1 MRRTWTSKDKFTY
14 IKAIHKNN
22 YSQAKSLHLTSGVF
36 TPCPIKPTQNAIPK
50 DLNLQSIF
58 TNMLQSS
65 QTLNKSYPIPYK
77 THIYQNTN
85 LSSNRNTN
93 INSFTRKS
101 LLKSIYD
108 FFSFFH
114 IDHKIFFKT
123 ILLYDMISIEN
134 EKKKLLSSMEEIA
147 LGAMIISIKF
157 NYIENKMFSMKKFLQ
172 FYGEQVFSLSEII
185 DIERKALQTINYFLN
200 FTTPMCFLE
209 FFLIN
214 GIIYNTDGLNKENY
228 SKIYIETENILK
240 NMMEE
245 SNNYLKFNFFYLAC
259 SVVAYCREIF
269 NLEKW
274 PKTLEKVFSVNYY
287 YFQNEY
293 TFFFGKIIN
302 ASIGRIYDNKT
313 FNSNGNKDIFI
324 DGNNNILLLDIENLE
339 NNNSI
344 NSLNSINS
352 ITSIN
357 SYNNYFGK
365 YNHLNSHKTNNYKT
379 IDYYNNIININI
391 NNVSVNN
398 IFNNG
403 IKNNF
408 IKEKN
413 INNNSLSNR
422 SNYKRHFTSIYYNNI
437 KKYNNRYNISLQNIK
452 NSESEEKE
460 NEKEKEKKEITDY
473 SNKNLSNKLPEIK
486 EVKEAKDNS
495 EINMYKSPP
504 KRKRKHYFI
513 FNKEENKYVRNIN
526 NTIETEEK
534 EIKNENE
541 ENKEIKE
548 NNRINAIVENRKKE
562 NNENNE
568 NVQDKENIPKWK
580 ERTEKRSK
588 RNHFIYYSNNCN
600 NKQKDIITSN
610 ILANN
615 IKGFDIDENTKKEL
629 NIKNNIS
636 SNNSKGKIGTIEINS
651 IRINRNNFK
660 DNEIKIENNRC
671 NRKRTSNNLYNK
683 LNSEKD
689 NKMDIES
696 NKNSL
701 QASSNNITDKLSNL
715 NNDSET
721 KNILVGKKTYNT
733 LVSKYLK
740 FKHHNTEKKELIN
753 HKENKN
759 NKYNLNNIKSEK
771 EEEENHNTK
780 SSNLSTNKYD
790 NTRNR
795 QSYKRYKNY
804 KLLNNINSIN
814 NFDIKND
821 NNDNESININGNGKG
836 CYEIKIREKKNS
848 KNKKKHKGENKLK
861 YNNLIKQ
868 KLFICE
874 SINKRKNLWKNN
886 QDN

>member
-1 MRRTWTSKDKFTY
+1 MHRTWTSKDNFTY

-22 YSQAKSLHLTSGVF
+22 YSQTKSLHLGSGSF

-65 QTLNKSYPIPYK
+65 QSLNKSYPIPHK

-85 LSSNRNTN
+85 LSSNRITN
-93 INSFTRKS
+93 INNNTRKS
-101 LLKSIYD
+101 ILKSIYD
-108 FFSFFH
+108 FFIFFN

-123 ILLYDMISIEN
+123 ILLYDIISIEN

-172 FYGEQVFSLSEII
+172 FYGEQVYSLSEII

-214 GIIYNTDGLNKENY
+214 GIIYNTDGLNKDNY
-228 SKIYIETENILK
+228 AKIYIETENILK
-240 NMMEE
+240 NIMEE
-245 SNNYLKFNFFYLAC
+245 SNNYLKFNFFYLTCA
-259 SVVAYCREIF
+259 VVAYCREIF

-287 YFQNEY
+287 YFKNEY

-313 FNSNGNKDIFI
+313 FNSNGNEDIII
-324 DGNNNILLLDIENLE
+324 DGKNNILLLDIDNLE

-391 NNVSVNN
+391 NNVSFNN
-398 IFNNG
+398 IYNNG

-408 IKEKN
+408 IKKEN
-413 INNNSLSNR
+413 INSNSLSNR

-437 KKYNNRYNISLQNIK
+437 KKYNNRYNISLQNVK

-460 NEKEKEKKEITDY
+460 KKEIAEY
-473 SNKNLSNKLPEIK
+473 NNKNLSKKLPEIK

-495 EINMYKSPP
+495 EINVYKSPP
-504 KRKRKHYFI
+504 KRKRKHYYI
-513 FNKEENKYVRNIN
+513 FNKEENKYVRNNN
-526 NTIETEEK
+526 NTIETEKK

-541 ENKEIKE
+541 NEENMEIKE
-548 NNRINAIVENRKKE
+548 NNKVNTIEKNRKI
-562 NNENNE
+562 ENNE
-568 NVQDKENIPKWK
+568 NVQDKENISIGK
-580 ERTEKRSK
+580 ERSEKRHK
-588 RNHFIYYSNNCN
+588 RNHYIYYSNNSN
-600 NKQKDIITSN
+600 YKQKDIITSK
-610 ILANN
+610 AMSNN
-615 IKGFDIDENTKKEL
+615 IKGFDIDENRKKEL
-629 NIKNNIS
+629 NIINNIS
-636 SNNSKGKIGTIEINS
+636 SNNSKEKNGTIEINS
-651 IRINRNNFK
+651 IRINRNNFN
-660 DNEIKIENNRC
+660 DNEIKIENNRY
-671 NRKRTSNNLYNK
+671 NRKRTSNNIYNK
-683 LNSEKD
+683 LNSEKE

-701 QASSNNITDKLSNL
+701 QTSSNNITEKLSNL
-715 NNDSET
+715 NNNNEI
-721 KNILVGKKTYNT
+721 KNILVGKKTYNS

-740 FKHHNTEKKELIN
+740 FKHHNTEKKDLN
-753 HKENKN
+753 NNKEDKNNKN
-759 NKYNLNNIKSEK
+759 NKYNISNIKSEK
-771 EEEENHNTK
+771 VEENNQNKK
-780 SSNLSTNKYD
+780 SDNLATNKYD
-790 NTRNR
+790 ISRIR
-795 QSYKRYKNY
+795 QTYRRYKNN
-804 KLLNNINSIN
+804 KLSNNINSIN
-814 NFDIKND
+814 NIDIKND
-821 NNDNESININGNGKG
+821 NNDNESININSNGKG

-868 KLFICE
+868 KLFKCE
-874 SINKRKNLWKNN
+874 SINKRKNIWNNN

>member
-1 MRRTWTSKDKFTY
+1 MHRTWTSKDNFTY

-22 YSQAKSLHLTSGVF
+22 YSQTKSLHLGSGSF

-65 QTLNKSYPIPYK
+65 QSLNKSYPIPHK

-85 LSSNRNTN
+85 LSSNRITN
-93 INSFTRKS
+93 INNNTRKS
-101 LLKSIYD
+101 ILKSIYD
-108 FFSFFH
+108 FFIFFN

-123 ILLYDMISIEN
+123 ILLYDIISIEN

-172 FYGEQVFSLSEII
+172 FYGEQVYSLSEII

-214 GIIYNTDGLNKENY
+214 GIIYNTDGLNKDNY
-228 SKIYIETENILK
+228 AKIYIETENILK
-240 NMMEE
+240 NIMEE
-245 SNNYLKFNFFYLAC
+245 SNNYLKFNFFYLTCA
-259 SVVAYCREIF
+259 VVAYCREIF

-287 YFQNEY
+287 YFKNEY

-313 FNSNGNKDIFI
+313 FNSNGNEDIII
-324 DGNNNILLLDIENLE
+324 DGKNNILLLDIDNLE

-391 NNVSVNN
+391 NNVSFNN
-398 IFNNG
+398 IYNNG

-408 IKEKN
+408 IKKEN
-413 INNNSLSNR
+413 INSNSLSNR

-437 KKYNNRYNISLQNIK
+437 KKYNNRYNISLQNVK

-460 NEKEKEKKEITDY
+460 KKEIAEY
-473 SNKNLSNKLPEIK
+473 NNKNLSKKLPEIK

-495 EINMYKSPP
+495 EINVYKSPP
-504 KRKRKHYFI
+504 KRKRKHYYI
-513 FNKEENKYVRNIN
+513 FNKEENKYVRNNN
-526 NTIETEEK
+526 NTIETEKK

-541 ENKEIKE
+541 NEENMEIKE
-548 NNRINAIVENRKKE
+548 NNKVNTIEKNRKI
-562 NNENNE
+562 ENNE
-568 NVQDKENIPKWK
+568 NVQDKENISIGK
-580 ERTEKRSK
+580 ERSEKRHK
-588 RNHFIYYSNNCN
+588 RNHYIYYSNNSN
-600 NKQKDIITSN
+600 YKQKDIITSK
-610 ILANN
+610 AMSNN
-615 IKGFDIDENTKKEL
+615 IKGFDIDENSKKEL
-629 NIKNNIS
+629 NIINNVSSNIS
-636 SNNSKGKIGTIEINS
+636 KEKNGTIEINS
-651 IRINRNNFK
+651 IRINRNNFN
-660 DNEIKIENNRC
+660 DNEIKIENNRY
-671 NRKRTSNNLYNK
+671 NRKRTSNNIYNK
-683 LNSEKD
+683 LNSEKE

-701 QASSNNITDKLSNL
+701 QTSSNNITEKLSNL
-715 NNDSET
+715 NNNNEI
-721 KNILVGKKTYNT
+721 KNILVGKKTYNS

-740 FKHHNTEKKELIN
+740 FKHHNTEKKDLN
-753 HKENKN
+753 NNKEDKNNKN
-759 NKYNLNNIKSEK
+759 NKYNISNIKSEK
-771 EEEENHNTK
+771 VEENNQNKK
-780 SSNLSTNKYD
+780 SDNLATNKYD
-790 NTRNR
+790 ISRIR
-795 QSYKRYKNY
+795 QTYRRYKNN
-804 KLLNNINSIN
+804 KLSNNINSIN
-814 NFDIKND
+814 NIDIKND
-821 NNDNESININGNGKG
+821 NNDNESININSNGKG

-868 KLFICE
+868 KLFKCE
-874 SINKRKNLWKNN
+874 SINKRKNIWNNN

>member
-1 MRRTWTSKDKFTY
+1 MHRTWTSKDKFTY

-22 YSQAKSLHLTSGVF
+22 YSQAKSLRMQSGAF

-58 TNMLQSS
+58 TNMLQSA
-65 QTLNKSYPIPYK
+65 QTLNKSYPIPHM

-85 LSSNRNTN
+85 LSSNRNSNKNN
-93 INSFTRKS
+93 ISRKS

-108 FFSFFH
+108 FFTFFH

-134 EKKKLLSSMEEIA
+134 ERKKLLSSIEEIA

-172 FYGEQVFSLSEII
+172 FYGEQVYSLSEII
-185 DIERKALQTINYFLN
+185 DIERKALQTINYYLN

-214 GIIYNTDGLNKENY
+214 GIIYNTDGLNKDNY
-228 SKIYIETENILK
+228 AKIYIETENILK
-240 NMMEE
+240 NIMEE

-259 SVVAYCREIF
+259 AIVAYCREIF

-287 YFQNEY
+287 YFQKEY
-293 TFFFGKIIN
+293 SYFFGKIIN
-302 ASIGRIYDNKT
+302 ASIGRIYDIKT
-313 FNSNGNKDIFI
+313 FNSNGNEDII
-324 DGNNNILLLDIENLE
+324 IGNNNILLLDIDNIE

-357 SYNNYFGK
+357 NYNNYFGK
-365 YNHLNSHKTNNYKT
+365 YNHLYSQKTNNYKT

-391 NNVSVNN
+391 NNVSFNN
-398 IFNNG
+398 IYNNG

-408 IKEKN
+408 TKEEN
-413 INNNSLSNR
+413 VNNNPLSNR
-422 SNYKRHFTSIYYNNI
+422 SSYKRHFTSIYYNNI
-437 KKYNNRYNISLQNIK
+437 KKYNNRYNISLQNVK
-452 NSESEEKE
+452 NSESEEKD
-460 NEKEKEKKEITDY
+460 KDKEKKEIAEY
-473 SNKNLSNKLPEIK
+473 SNKNLSKKLPEIK
-486 EVKEAKDNS
+486 EVKEVKDNS
-495 EINMYKSPP
+495 EINVYKSPP

-513 FNKEENKYVRNIN
+513 FNKEENKYVRNNN

-534 EIKNENE
+534 EEKNENE
-541 ENKEIKE
+541 DKKETKE
-548 NNRINAIVENRKKE
+548 NNNKINTIEDKIKI
-562 NNENNE
+562 ENNE
-568 NVQDKENIPKWK
+568 NVQDKENISRGK
-580 ERTEKRSK
+580 ERTEKRYK
-588 RNHFIYYSNNCN
+588 RNHYIYYSNNSN
-600 NKQKDIITSN
+600 IRQKDSKVMTNS
-610 ILANN
+610 
-615 IKGFDIDENTKKEL
+615 IKGFDFDENSKKEL
-629 NIKNNIS
+629 NIINNIS
-636 SNNSKGKIGTIEINS
+636 SNNSKEKNGTIEINS

-660 DNEIKIENNRC
+660 DNEIKIENNRY
-671 NRKRTSNNLYNK
+671 NRKRTSNNIYSK
-683 LNSEKD
+683 LNSEKE
-689 NKMDIES
+689 NKMEIES

-701 QASSNNITDKLSNL
+701 QTSCNNITEKIGNL
-715 NNDSET
+715 NNNSEI
-721 KNILVGKKTYNT
+721 KNILVGKKTYNS

-740 FKHHNTEKKELIN
+740 FKHHNTEKKELID
-753 HKENKN
+753 KENKN
-759 NKYNLNNIKSEK
+759 NKYNMSNIKPEK
-771 EEEENHNTK
+771 VGEK
-780 SSNLSTNKYD
+780 SQNKKSDNLSNNKYD
-790 NTRNR
+790 ISRIR

-814 NFDIKND
+814 NIDIKND
-821 NNDNESININGNGKG
+821 NNDNESININDKG

-868 KLFICE
+868 KLFKCE
-874 SINKRKNLWKNN
+874 SINKRKSIWKND
-886 QDN
+886 QDK

>member
-1 MRRTWTSKDKFTY
+1 MHRTWTSKDNFTY

-22 YSQAKSLHLTSGVF
+22 YSQTKSLHLGSGSF

-65 QTLNKSYPIPYK
+65 QSLNKSYPIPHK

-85 LSSNRNTN
+85 LSSNRITN
-93 INSFTRKS
+93 INNNTRKS
-101 LLKSIYD
+101 ILKSIYD
-108 FFSFFH
+108 FFIFFN

-123 ILLYDMISIEN
+123 ILLYDIISIEN

-172 FYGEQVFSLSEII
+172 FYGEQVYSLSEII

-214 GIIYNTDGLNKENY
+214 GIIYNTDGLNKDNY
-228 SKIYIETENILK
+228 AKIYIETENILK
-240 NMMEE
+240 NIMEE
-245 SNNYLKFNFFYLAC
+245 SNNYLKFNFFYLTCA
-259 SVVAYCREIF
+259 VVAYCREIF

-287 YFQNEY
+287 YFKNEY

-313 FNSNGNKDIFI
+313 FNSNGNEDIII
-324 DGNNNILLLDIENLE
+324 DGKNNILLLDIDNLE

-391 NNVSVNN
+391 NNVSFNN
-398 IFNNG
+398 IYNNG

-408 IKEKN
+408 IKKEN
-413 INNNSLSNR
+413 INSNSLSNR

-437 KKYNNRYNISLQNIK
+437 KKYNNRYNISLQNVK

-460 NEKEKEKKEITDY
+460 KKEIAEY
-473 SNKNLSNKLPEIK
+473 NNKNLSKKLPEIK

-495 EINMYKSPP
+495 EINVYKSPP
-504 KRKRKHYFI
+504 KRKRKHYYI
-513 FNKEENKYVRNIN
+513 FNKEENRYVRNNN
-526 NTIETEEK
+526 NTIETEKK

-541 ENKEIKE
+541 NEENMEIKE
-548 NNRINAIVENRKKE
+548 NNKVNTIEKNRKI
-562 NNENNE
+562 ENNE
-568 NVQDKENIPKWK
+568 NVQDKENISIGK
-580 ERTEKRSK
+580 ERSEKRHK
-588 RNHFIYYSNNCN
+588 RNHYIYYSNNSN
-600 NKQKDIITSN
+600 YKQKDIITSK
-610 ILANN
+610 AMSNN
-615 IKGFDIDENTKKEL
+615 IKGFDIDENSKKEL
-629 NIKNNIS
+629 NIINNVSSNIS
-636 SNNSKGKIGTIEINS
+636 KEKNGTIEINS
-651 IRINRNNFK
+651 IRINRNNFN
-660 DNEIKIENNRC
+660 DNEIKIENNRY
-671 NRKRTSNNLYNK
+671 NRKRTSNNIYNK
-683 LNSEKD
+683 LNSEKE

-701 QASSNNITDKLSNL
+701 QTSSNNITEKLSNL
-715 NNDSET
+715 NNNNEI
-721 KNILVGKKTYNT
+721 KNILVGKKTYNS

-740 FKHHNTEKKELIN
+740 FKHHNTEKKDLN
-753 HKENKN
+753 NNKEDKN
-759 NKYNLNNIKSEK
+759 NKYNINNIKSEK
-771 EEEENHNTK
+771 VEENNQNKK
-780 SSNLSTNKYD
+780 SDNLATNKYD
-790 NTRNR
+790 ISRIR
-795 QSYKRYKNY
+795 QTYRRYKNN
-804 KLLNNINSIN
+804 KLSNNINSIN
-814 NFDIKND
+814 NIDIKND
-821 NNDNESININGNGKG
+821 NNDNESININSNGKG

-868 KLFICE
+868 KLFKCE
-874 SINKRKNLWKNN
+874 SINKRKNIWNNN

>member
-1 MRRTWTSKDKFTY
+1 MHRTWTSKDNFTY

-22 YSQAKSLHLTSGVF
+22 YSQTKSLHLGSGSF

-65 QTLNKSYPIPYK
+65 QSLNKSYPIPHK

-85 LSSNRNTN
+85 LSSNRITN
-93 INSFTRKS
+93 INNNTRKS
-101 LLKSIYD
+101 ILKSIYD
-108 FFSFFH
+108 FFIFFN

-123 ILLYDMISIEN
+123 ILLYDIISIEN

-172 FYGEQVFSLSEII
+172 FYGEQVYSLSEII

-214 GIIYNTDGLNKENY
+214 GIIYNTDGLNKDNY

-240 NMMEE
+240 NIMEE
-245 SNNYLKFNFFYLAC
+245 SNNYLKFNFFYLTCAL
-259 SVVAYCREIF
+259 VAYCREIF

-287 YFQNEY
+287 YFKNEY

-313 FNSNGNKDIFI
+313 FNSNGNEDIII
-324 DGNNNILLLDIENLE
+324 DGKNNILLLDIDNLE

-391 NNVSVNN
+391 NNVSFNN
-398 IFNNG
+398 IYNNG

-408 IKEKN
+408 IKKEN
-413 INNNSLSNR
+413 INSNSLSNR

-437 KKYNNRYNISLQNIK
+437 KKYNNRYNISLQNVK

-460 NEKEKEKKEITDY
+460 KKEIAEY
-473 SNKNLSNKLPEIK
+473 NNKNLSKKLPEIK

-495 EINMYKSPP
+495 EINVYKSPP
-504 KRKRKHYFI
+504 KRKRKHYYI
-513 FNKEENKYVRNIN
+513 FNKEENKYVRNNN
-526 NTIETEEK
+526 NTIETEKK

-541 ENKEIKE
+541 NEENMEIKE
-548 NNRINAIVENRKKE
+548 NNKVNTIEKNRKI
-562 NNENNE
+562 ENNE
-568 NVQDKENIPKWK
+568 NVQDKENISIGK
-580 ERTEKRSK
+580 ERSEKRHK
-588 RNHFIYYSNNCN
+588 RNHYIYYSNNSN
-600 NKQKDIITSN
+600 YKQKDIITSK
-610 ILANN
+610 AMSNN
-615 IKGFDIDENTKKEL
+615 IKGFDIDENSKKEL
-629 NIKNNIS
+629 NIINNVSSNIS
-636 SNNSKGKIGTIEINS
+636 KEKNGTIEINS
-651 IRINRNNFK
+651 IRINRNNFN
-660 DNEIKIENNRC
+660 DNEIKIENNRY
-671 NRKRTSNNLYNK
+671 NRKRTSNNIYNK
-683 LNSEKD
+683 LNSEKE

-701 QASSNNITDKLSNL
+701 QTSSNNITEKLSNL
-715 NNDSET
+715 NNNNEI
-721 KNILVGKKTYNT
+721 KNILVGKKTYNS

-740 FKHHNTEKKELIN
+740 FKHHNTEKKDLN
-753 HKENKN
+753 NNKEDKNNKN
-759 NKYNLNNIKSEK
+759 NKYNISNIKSEK
-771 EEEENHNTK
+771 VEENNQNKK
-780 SSNLSTNKYD
+780 SDNLATNKYD
-790 NTRNR
+790 ISRIR
-795 QSYKRYKNY
+795 QTYRRYKNN
-804 KLLNNINSIN
+804 KLSNNINSIN
-814 NFDIKND
+814 NIDIKND
-821 NNDNESININGNGKG
+821 NNDNESININSNGKG

-868 KLFICE
+868 KLFKCE
-874 SINKRKNLWKNN
+874 SINKRKNIWNNN

>member
-22 YSQAKSLHLTSGVF
+22 YSQTKSLSLASGGF

-65 QTLNKSYPIPYK
+65 QSLNKCYPILHK
-77 THIYQNTN
+77 THIYQNTK

-93 INSFTRKS
+93 INNNTRKS
-101 LLKSIYD
+101 LLKNIYD
-108 FFSFFH
+108 FFTFFH

-123 ILLYDMISIEN
+123 ILLYDIISIEN
-134 EKKKLLSSMEEIA
+134 EKKKLLASMEEIA

-172 FYGEQVFSLSEII
+172 FYGEQVYSLSEII

-228 SKIYIETENILK
+228 AKIYIETENVLK
-240 NMMEE
+240 NIMEE
-245 SNNYLKFNFFYLAC
+245 SNNYLKFNFFYLTCA
-259 SVVAYCREIF
+259 VVAYCREIF

-287 YFQNEY
+287 YFKNEY
-293 TFFFGKIIN
+293 IFFFGKIIN
-302 ASIGRIYDNKT
+302 ASIGRTYDNKT
-313 FNSNGNKDIFI
+313 FNCNGNQDLII
-324 DGNNNILLLDIENLE
+324 DGNNNILLLDIDNLE

-365 YNHLNSHKTNNYKT
+365 YNHLNSQKTNNYKT

-391 NNVSVNN
+391 NNVSFNN

-403 IKNNF
+403 IKTNF
-408 IKEKN
+408 IKEEN

-422 SNYKRHFTSIYYNNI
+422 PNYKRHFTSIYNNNI

-460 NEKEKEKKEITDY
+460 KEKKEINEY
-473 SNKNLSNKLPEIK
+473 SNKNLSKNLPEIK

-495 EINMYKSPP
+495 EMNVYKSPP

-513 FNKEENKYVRNIN
+513 FNKEENKYVHNNN

-534 EIKNENE
+534 EIKNEKE

-548 NNRINAIVENRKKE
+548 NNRINTIEENRKI
-562 NNENNE
+562 ENNE
-568 NVQDKENIPKWK
+568 NVQDKENISRGK
-580 ERTEKRSK
+580 ERTEKRYK
-588 RNHFIYYSNNCN
+588 RNHFIYYSNNSKY
-600 NKQKDIITSN
+600 KQKDIITSN
-610 ILANN
+610 IMAKN
-615 IKGFDIDENTKKEL
+615 IKGFDIDENRKKDL
-629 NIKNNIS
+629 NIVNNIS
-636 SNNSKGKIGTIEINS
+636 IDNSKEKNGTIEINR

-660 DNEIKIENNRC
+660 DNEIKIENNRY
-671 NRKRTSNNLYNK
+671 NRKRTNNNIHNK
-683 LNSEKD
+683 LDCEKE

-701 QASSNNITDKLSNL
+701 QTSSNNITDKLNNL
-715 NNDSET
+715 NNNSEI
-721 KNILVGKKTYNT
+721 KNILVGKKTYNS

-740 FKHHNTEKKELIN
+740 FRHHNTEKKDLN
-753 HKENKN
+753 NNKENKN
-759 NKYNLNNIKSEK
+759 NKYNVNNIKSEK
-771 EEEENHNTK
+771 MIEENQNTK
-780 SSNLSTNKYD
+780 SDNLSANKNDISRY
-790 NTRNR
+790 R
-795 QSYKRYKNY
+795 QSYNRHKNY

-814 NFDIKND
+814 NIDIKND

-868 KLFICE
+868 KLFKCE
-874 SINKRKNLWKNN
+874 SINKRKSIWKNN

>member
-1 MRRTWTSKDKFTY
+1 MHRTWTSKDNFTY

-22 YSQAKSLHLTSGVF
+22 YSQTKSLHLGSGSF

-65 QTLNKSYPIPYK
+65 QSLNKSYPIPHK

-85 LSSNRNTN
+85 LSSNRITN
-93 INSFTRKS
+93 INNNTRKS
-101 LLKSIYD
+101 ILKSIYD
-108 FFSFFH
+108 FFIFFN

-123 ILLYDMISIEN
+123 ILLYDIISIEN
-134 EKKKLLSSMEEIA
+134 EKRKLLTSMEEIA

-172 FYGEQVFSLSEII
+172 FYGEQVYSLSEII

-214 GIIYNTDGLNKENY
+214 GIIYNTDGLNKDNY
-228 SKIYIETENILK
+228 AKIYIETENILK
-240 NMMEE
+240 NIMEE
-245 SNNYLKFNFFYLAC
+245 SNNYLKFNFFYLTCA
-259 SVVAYCREIF
+259 VVAYCREIF

-287 YFQNEY
+287 YFKNEY

-313 FNSNGNKDIFI
+313 FNSNGNEDIII
-324 DGNNNILLLDIENLE
+324 DGKNNILLLDIDNLE

-391 NNVSVNN
+391 NNVSFNN
-398 IFNNG
+398 IYNNG

-408 IKEKN
+408 IKKEN
-413 INNNSLSNR
+413 INSNSLSNR

-437 KKYNNRYNISLQNIK
+437 KKYNNRYNISLQNVK

-460 NEKEKEKKEITDY
+460 KKEIAEY
-473 SNKNLSNKLPEIK
+473 NNKNLSKKLPEIK

-495 EINMYKSPP
+495 EINVYKSPP
-504 KRKRKHYFI
+504 KRKRKHYYI
-513 FNKEENKYVRNIN
+513 FNKEENKYVRNNN
-526 NTIETEEK
+526 NTIETEKK

-541 ENKEIKE
+541 ENMEIKE
-548 NNRINAIVENRKKE
+548 NNKVNTIEKNRKI
-562 NNENNE
+562 ENNE
-568 NVQDKENIPKWK
+568 NVQDKENISIGK
-580 ERTEKRSK
+580 ERSEKRHK
-588 RNHFIYYSNNCN
+588 RNHYIYYSNNSN
-600 NKQKDIITSN
+600 YKQKDIITSK
-610 ILANN
+610 AMSNN
-615 IKGFDIDENTKKEL
+615 IKGFDIDENSKKEL
-629 NIKNNIS
+629 NIINNVSSNIS
-636 SNNSKGKIGTIEINS
+636 KEKNGTIEINS
-651 IRINRNNFK
+651 IRINRNNFN
-660 DNEIKIENNRC
+660 DNEIKIENNRY
-671 NRKRTSNNLYNK
+671 NRKRTSNNIYNK
-683 LNSEKD
+683 LNSEKE

-701 QASSNNITDKLSNL
+701 QTSSNNITEKLSNL
-715 NNDSET
+715 NNNNEI
-721 KNILVGKKTYNT
+721 KNILVGKKTYNS

-740 FKHHNTEKKELIN
+740 FKHHNTEKKDLN
-753 HKENKN
+753 NNKEDKNNKN
-759 NKYNLNNIKSEK
+759 NKYNISNIKSEK
-771 EEEENHNTK
+771 VEENNQNKK
-780 SSNLSTNKYD
+780 SDNLATNKYD
-790 NTRNR
+790 ISRIR
-795 QSYKRYKNY
+795 QTYRRYKNN
-804 KLLNNINSIN
+804 KLSNNINSIN
-814 NFDIKND
+814 NIDIKND
-821 NNDNESININGNGKG
+821 NNDNESININSNGKG

-868 KLFICE
+868 KLFKCE
-874 SINKRKNLWKNN
+874 SINKRKNIWNNN

>member
-22 YSQAKSLHLTSGVF
+22 YSQTKSLHLGSGAF
-36 TPCPIKPTQNAIPK
+36 APCPIKPTQNAIPK

-65 QTLNKSYPIPYK
+65 QSLNKSYPIPHK

-85 LSSNRNTN
+85 LNSNRIIN
-93 INSFTRKS
+93 INNNTRKS

-108 FFSFFH
+108 FFTFFH

-147 LGAMIISIKF
+147 LGALIISIKF

-172 FYGEQVFSLSEII
+172 FYGEQVYSLSEIM

-214 GIIYNTDGLNKENY
+214 GIIYNTDGLNKDNY
-228 SKIYIETENILK
+228 AKIYIETENILK
-240 NMMEE
+240 NIMEE
-245 SNNYLKFNFFYLAC
+245 SNNYLKFNFFYLTCA
-259 SVVAYCREIF
+259 VVAYCREIF

-302 ASIGRIYDNKT
+302 ASIGRVYDNKT
-313 FNSNGNKDIFI
+313 FNSNGNEDIII
-324 DGNNNILLLDIENLE
+324 DGNNNILLLDIDNIE

-391 NNVSVNN
+391 NNVSFNN
-398 IFNNG
+398 IYNNG

-408 IKEKN
+408 IKEEKV
-413 INNNSLSNR
+413 NNNSLSNR

-437 KKYNNRYNISLQNIK
+437 KKYNNRYNISLQNAK

-460 NEKEKEKKEITDY
+460 KEKKEIAEY
-473 SNKNLSNKLPEIK
+473 SNKTLSKKLPEIK
-486 EVKEAKDNS
+486 EVKEVKDNS
-495 EINMYKSPP
+495 EINVYKSPP

-513 FNKEENKYVRNIN
+513 FNKEENKYVRNNN

-534 EIKNENE
+534 EMKNENE
-541 ENKEIKE
+541 ENKDIKE
-548 NNRINAIVENRKKE
+548 NNRINTIEENRKKE
-562 NNENNE
+562 NNENA
-568 NVQDKENIPKWK
+568 QDKENISRGK
-580 ERTEKRSK
+580 ERTEKRHK
-588 RNHFIYYSNNCN
+588 RNHYIYYSNNSN
-600 NKQKDIITSN
+600 YKQKDILSSN
-610 ILANN
+610 AIANN
-615 IKGFDIDENTKKEL
+615 IKGFDINEHSKKEL
-629 NIKNNIS
+629 NIINNIS
-636 SNNSKGKIGTIEINS
+636 SNNNKEKNGTIEINS

-660 DNEIKIENNRC
+660 DNEIKIENNRY
-671 NRKRTSNNLYNK
+671 NRKRTSNNIYNK

-689 NKMDIES
+689 NKMDIEI

-701 QASSNNITDKLSNL
+701 QSSSNNITDKLSNL
-715 NNDSET
+715 NNNSEI
-721 KNILVGKKTYNT
+721 KNILVGKKTYNS

-740 FKHHNTEKKELIN
+740 FKHHNTEKKDLN
-753 HKENKN
+753 NNKANAN
-759 NKYNLNNIKSEK
+759 NKYNISNIQSEK
-771 EEEENHNTK
+771 MEENSQNKK
-780 SSNLSTNKYD
+780 SDNLSTNKYD
-790 NTRNR
+790 ISRIR

-804 KLLNNINSIN
+804 KLLNNINSVN
-814 NFDIKND
+814 NIDIKND
-821 NNDNESININGNGKG
+821 NNDNESININGNDKG

-868 KLFICE
+868 KLFKCE
-874 SINKRKNLWKNN
+874 SINKRKSVWKNN

>member
-1 MRRTWTSKDKFTY
+1 MHRTWTSKDNFTY

-22 YSQAKSLHLTSGVF
+22 YSQTKSLLLGSGSF

-65 QTLNKSYPIPYK
+65 QSLNKSYPIPHK

-85 LSSNRNTN
+85 LSSNRITN
-93 INSFTRKS
+93 INNNTRKS
-101 LLKSIYD
+101 ILKSIYD
-108 FFSFFH
+108 FFIFFN

-123 ILLYDMISIEN
+123 ILLYDIISIEN

-172 FYGEQVFSLSEII
+172 FYGEQVYSLSEII

-214 GIIYNTDGLNKENY
+214 GIIYNTDGLNKDNY
-228 SKIYIETENILK
+228 AKIYIETENILK
-240 NMMEE
+240 NIMEE
-245 SNNYLKFNFFYLAC
+245 SNNYLKFNFFYLTCA
-259 SVVAYCREIF
+259 VVAYCREIF

-287 YFQNEY
+287 YFKNEY

-313 FNSNGNKDIFI
+313 FNSNGNEDIII
-324 DGNNNILLLDIENLE
+324 DGKNNILLLDIDNLE

-391 NNVSVNN
+391 NNVSFNN
-398 IFNNG
+398 IYNNG

-408 IKEKN
+408 IKKEN
-413 INNNSLSNR
+413 INSNSLSNR

-437 KKYNNRYNISLQNIK
+437 KKYNNRYNISLQNVK

-460 NEKEKEKKEITDY
+460 KKEIAEY
-473 SNKNLSNKLPEIK
+473 NNKNLSKKLPEIK

-495 EINMYKSPP
+495 EINVYKSPP
-504 KRKRKHYFI
+504 KRKRKHYYI
-513 FNKEENKYVRNIN
+513 FNKEENKYVRNNN
-526 NTIETEEK
+526 NTIETEKK

-541 ENKEIKE
+541 ENME
-548 NNRINAIVENRKKE
+548 KKE
-562 NNENNE
+562 NNKVNTIEKNRKIENNE
-568 NVQDKENIPKWK
+568 NVQDKENISIGK
-580 ERTEKRSK
+580 ERSEKRHK
-588 RNHFIYYSNNCN
+588 RNHYIYYSNNSN
-600 NKQKDIITSN
+600 YKQKDIITSK
-610 ILANN
+610 AMSNN
-615 IKGFDIDENTKKEL
+615 IKGFDIDENSKKEL
-629 NIKNNIS
+629 NIINNVSSNIS
-636 SNNSKGKIGTIEINS
+636 KEKNGTIEINS
-651 IRINRNNFK
+651 IRINRNNFN
-660 DNEIKIENNRC
+660 DNEIKIENNRY
-671 NRKRTSNNLYNK
+671 NRKRTSNNIYNK
-683 LNSEKD
+683 LNSEKE

-701 QASSNNITDKLSNL
+701 QTSSNNITEKLSNL
-715 NNDSET
+715 NNNNEI
-721 KNILVGKKTYNT
+721 KNILVGKKTYNS

-740 FKHHNTEKKELIN
+740 FKHHNTEKKDLN
-753 HKENKN
+753 NNKEDKNNKN
-759 NKYNLNNIKSEK
+759 NKYNINNIKSEK
-771 EEEENHNTK
+771 VEENNQNKK
-780 SSNLSTNKYD
+780 SDNLATNKYD
-790 NTRNR
+790 ISRIR
-795 QSYKRYKNY
+795 QTYRRYKNN
-804 KLLNNINSIN
+804 KLSNNINSIN
-814 NFDIKND
+814 NIDIKND

-868 KLFICE
+868 KLFKCE
-874 SINKRKNLWKNN
+874 SINKRKNIWNNN

>member
-1 MRRTWTSKDKFTY
+1 MHRTWTSKDNFTY

-22 YSQAKSLHLTSGVF
+22 YSQTKSLHLGSGSF

-65 QTLNKSYPIPYK
+65 QSLNKSYPIPHK

-85 LSSNRNTN
+85 LSSNRITN
-93 INSFTRKS
+93 INNNTRKS
-101 LLKSIYD
+101 ILKSIYD
-108 FFSFFH
+108 FFIFFN

-123 ILLYDMISIEN
+123 ILLYDIISIEN
-134 EKKKLLSSMEEIA
+134 EKKKLLSSIEEIA

-172 FYGEQVFSLSEII
+172 FYGEQVYSLSEII
-185 DIERKALQTINYFLN
+185 DIERKALQAINYFLN

-214 GIIYNTDGLNKENY
+214 GIIYNTDGLNKDNY
-228 SKIYIETENILK
+228 AKIYIETENILK
-240 NMMEE
+240 NIMEE
-245 SNNYLKFNFFYLAC
+245 SNNYLKFNFFYLTCA
-259 SVVAYCREIF
+259 VVAYCREIF

-287 YFQNEY
+287 YFKNEY

-313 FNSNGNKDIFI
+313 FNSNGNEDIII
-324 DGNNNILLLDIENLE
+324 DGKNNILLLDIDNLE

-344 NSLNSINS
+344 NSLNSIS
-352 ITSIN
+352 SIN

-391 NNVSVNN
+391 NNVSFNN
-398 IFNNG
+398 IYNNG

-408 IKEKN
+408 IKKEN
-413 INNNSLSNR
+413 INSNSLSNR

-437 KKYNNRYNISLQNIK
+437 KKYNNRYNISLQNVK

-460 NEKEKEKKEITDY
+460 KKEIAEY
-473 SNKNLSNKLPEIK
+473 NNKNLSKKLPEIK

-495 EINMYKSPP
+495 EINVYKSPP
-504 KRKRKHYFI
+504 KRKRKHYYI
-513 FNKEENKYVRNIN
+513 FNKEENKYVRNNN
-526 NTIETEEK
+526 NTIETEKK

-541 ENKEIKE
+541 NEENMEIKE
-548 NNRINAIVENRKKE
+548 NNKVNTIEKNRKI
-562 NNENNE
+562 ENNE
-568 NVQDKENIPKWK
+568 NVQDKENISIGK
-580 ERTEKRSK
+580 ERSEKRHK
-588 RNHFIYYSNNCN
+588 RNHYIYYSNNFN
-600 NKQKDIITSN
+600 YKQKDIITSK
-610 ILANN
+610 AMSNN
-615 IKGFDIDENTKKEL
+615 IKGFDIDENSKKEL
-629 NIKNNIS
+629 NIINNVSSNIS
-636 SNNSKGKIGTIEINS
+636 KEKNGTIEINS
-651 IRINRNNFK
+651 IRINRNNFN
-660 DNEIKIENNRC
+660 DNEIKIENNRY
-671 NRKRTSNNLYNK
+671 NRKRTSNNIYNK
-683 LNSEKD
+683 LNSEKE

-701 QASSNNITDKLSNL
+701 QTSSNNITEKLSNL
-715 NNDSET
+715 NNNNEI
-721 KNILVGKKTYNT
+721 KNILVGKKTYNS

-740 FKHHNTEKKELIN
+740 FKHHNTEKKDLN
-753 HKENKN
+753 NNKEDKN
-759 NKYNLNNIKSEK
+759 NKYNINNIKSEK
-771 EEEENHNTK
+771 VEKNNQNKK
-780 SSNLSTNKYD
+780 SDNLATNKYD
-790 NTRNR
+790 ISRIR
-795 QSYKRYKNY
+795 QTYRRYKNN
-804 KLLNNINSIN
+804 KLSNNINSIN
-814 NFDIKND
+814 NIDIKND
-821 NNDNESININGNGKG
+821 NNDNESININSNGKG

-868 KLFICE
+868 KLFKCE
-874 SINKRKNLWKNN
+874 SINKRKNIWNNN